1 MILCVSAAGPRGAAQ
16 SLITGFWRRR
26 GLGMGRDEGV
36 REGGE
41 GEREREREEGAE
53 HVAVSGHCSQGR
65 NIRRAPVTVLA
76 L

>member
-41 GEREREREEGAE
+41 GEREEGAE